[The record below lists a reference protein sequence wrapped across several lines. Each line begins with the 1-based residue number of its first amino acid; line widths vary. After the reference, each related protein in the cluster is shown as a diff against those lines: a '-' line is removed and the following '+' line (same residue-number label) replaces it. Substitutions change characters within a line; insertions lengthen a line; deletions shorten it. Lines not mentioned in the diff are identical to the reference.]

1 MLVALQ
7 QYDFA
12 QYLVTINDVL
22 VDPAKELYVSA
33 AMGAHQALKMA
44 TEGGAKNLGR
54 DDIGQIAPGYAADI
68 VAWKLNT
75 IGFSGVQQL
84 CISSIHIILQ

>member
-44 TEGGAKNLGR
+44 SEGGE
-54 DDIGQIAPGYAADI
+54 
-68 VAWKLNT
+68 
-75 IGFSGVQQL
+75 
-84 CISSIHIILQ
+84 